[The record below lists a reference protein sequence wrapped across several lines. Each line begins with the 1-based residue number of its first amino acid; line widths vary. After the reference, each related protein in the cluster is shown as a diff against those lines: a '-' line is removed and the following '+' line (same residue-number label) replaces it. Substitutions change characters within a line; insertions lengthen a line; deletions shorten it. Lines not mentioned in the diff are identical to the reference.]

1 MTAEKQNVSTAGA
14 GLLVC
19 IPTYNEKENIEAIS
33 RVVLDAVP
41 EAHVIIVDDNSPDG
55 TGEIADRLAAAD
67 SRIKVMHR
75 TAKQGMG
82 RAYIQAFKW
91 ALENGYE
98 RVVTCDADFSHKPI
112 YLPEMLKKAGEYDL
126 VIGSRRVAGG
136 GTDNWGPHR
145 RLISWGGSLYARS
158 ILGVGI
164 KDLTGGFNMYSRRL
178 LETVGLDDIVNIG
191 FGFQIEIKYRSLKKG
206 FKAFEVPIIFPDRQ
220 KGTSK
225 MSTAIFLEAMLSVW
239 KIKRLVK

>member
-1 MTAEKQNVSTAGA
+1 MAVNKNDVSLSGA

-19 IPTYNEKENIEAIS
+19 IPTYDEKENIEAIS
-33 RVVLDAVP
+33 HAILEAVP
-41 EAHVIIVDDNSPDG
+41 EANVIIVDDNSPDG
-55 TGEIADRLAAAD
+55 TGEIADRMAAAD

-75 TAKQGMG
+75 QSKQGVG
-82 RAYIQAFKW
+82 QAYIQAFKW
-91 ALENGYE
+91 AMANGYA
-98 RVVTCDADFSHKPI
+98 RVVTCDADFSHNPI

-126 VIGSRRVAGG
+126 VIGSRRVSGG

-145 RLISWGGSLYARS
+145 RLISWGGSLYARG

-178 LETVGLDDIVNIG
+178 LEEVGLDNIVNIG
-191 FGFQIEIKYRSLKKG
+191 FGFQIEMKYRSLKKG
-206 FKAFEVPIIFPDRQ
+206 FKAFEVPIMFPDRQ

-225 MSTAIFLEAMLSVW
+225 MSTGIFIEAMLSVW